1 MSKPSTELIDLGNEL
16 MIYQVAKVKAE
27 IERCLAT
34 QNSATP
40 ELKLDCARLNEID
53 AAGLQLLMVTAR
65 YLQLNRGRLQLLRV
79 SQAIHLQLQRWD
91 ALTDIDTDCVS
102 PP

>member
-1 MSKPSTELIDLGNEL
+1 MSKPSAELIDLGNEL

-27 IERCLAT
+27 IERCLSAQST
-34 QNSATP
+34 ATP
-40 ELKLDCARLNEID
+40 ALKLDCARLNEID

-79 SQAIHLQLQRWD
+79 SHAMQLQLQRWD
-91 ALTDIDTDCVS
+91 ALNEIDVDCVN
-102 PP
+102 

>member
-1 MSKPSTELIDLGNEL
+1 MSKPSAELIDLGNEL

-27 IERCLAT
+27 IERCLSS
-34 QNSATP
+34 QNAPAP
-40 ELKLDCARLNEID
+40 ELKLDCAGLIEID

-79 SQAIHLQLQRWD
+79 SQAMHLQLQRWN
-91 ALTDIDTDCVS
+91 ALNDIEADCVS
-102 PP
+102 ET